1 MSSWG
6 PAIGASIAAIGGFIV
21 AVYQARQRRQ
31 ADEERDSLALELAKA
46 RDQANALL
54 AYEFDARK
62 RLYEQLQPLL
72 FQLREQSES
81 ARWRIGGLAGSA
93 REGRLYPCRRNRLR
107 ADSPSYLPSTLYRFT
122 APLVSYRLCQHK
134 LTTVD
139 LSLDEQ
145 LDVKYRLAKLLY
157 RTWSDGKE
165 IADCHPLPPSASD
178 RKQSNMSLQ
187 KIERIIE
194 TMTFADGS
202 ADSPRCL
209 ALGEFLERYEHPY
222 SPLRK
227 AIEPLRTMF
236 IDFSPESRPVLWR
249 MLIVHAHLYAALS
262 SPAQGTLPPHPLD
275 ALPQDEWTK
284 FDWRKPGDERTDHET
299 VEDTFTAAR
308 KYLEDQALLARI
320 SSEPTS
326 NDEAAAPNGHPT
338 GKSDTRKRRRR
349 QLVRVE

>member
-6 PAIGASIAAIGGFIV
+6 PAIGAAIAAIGGFIA
-21 AVYQARQRRQ
+21 AVYQGRQRARAETKRDEL
-31 ADEERDSLALELAKA
+31 ADELATA
-46 RDQANALL
+46 RDQANAQL

-72 FQLREQSES
+72 FQLKEQSES

-93 REGRLYPCRRNRLR
+93 REGRLYPCKRNRLR
-107 ADSPSYLPSTLYRFT
+107 ADSPSYLPSTLYRFM

-194 TMTFADGS
+194 SMTFADGP

-227 AIEPLRTMF
+227 AIEPLRALF
-236 IDFSPESRPVLWR
+236 IDFSPECRPVLWR

-275 ALPQDEWTK
+275 ALSQDEWAK
-284 FDWRKPGDERTDHET
+284 FDWRKPEDDRTDHET
-299 VEDTFTAAR
+299 VEETFTAAR
-308 KYLEDQALLARI
+308 KYLADQALLARI
-320 SSEPTS
+320 TSEPT
-326 NDEAAAPNGHPT
+326 NDEVVSQNGQPT
-338 GKSDTRKRRRR
+338 GNSGTRKRRRR
-349 QLVRVE
+349 QLVRP